1 MSSHLVRGGDPIL
14 RDDAVRALVDELL
27 AGEDRT
33 LAVEEFVVPGRT
45 ATEGELS
52 GAEAR
57 IATVD
62 GVLNAACTLPFMTAQ
77 RVVVVRDIGNL
88 TKDEAAPLVE
98 YLASETDTTELVL
111 AVGGGT
117 LVKSFE
123 DAIKKHA
130 TVHAP
135 DSEKGT
141 DVLGRELKAVD
152 VMMRPEA
159 AKAVLAHVGS
169 DAGLLPGIVETLAA
183 VHGPGVTLEVADVTP
198 YLGEAGAAPVWDLS
212 NAIEKGDIA
221 DAIVALQ
228 RLLTV
233 TSPSQPRSMHPLQI
247 MGMLH
252 THYRRLLR
260 LDDPTIRSNDEA
272 AAALGGRMKAQAAGF
287 RLRQARALGTDGLRQ
302 AFDHLARADL
312 DLKGER
318 AIPEDAVMEV
328 LVARLAGLSARS
340 GRRR

>member
-1 MSSHLVRGGDPIL
+1 MSTHLMRGSDPIL
-14 RDDAVRALVDELL
+14 RDDALHALVEELL
-27 AGEDRT
+27 DGEDRT
-33 LAVEEFVVPGRT
+33 LAAEEYVVPGRG
-45 ATEGELS
+45 ATEGELG

-57 IATVD
+57 IAAID
-62 GVLNAACTLPFMTAQ
+62 GALNAACTLPFMTSR

-88 TKDEAAPLVE
+88 TKDEAAPVIAYVADPVE
-98 YLASETDTTELVL
+98 TTELVL
-111 AVGGGT
+111 VLGGGT
-117 LVKSFE
+117 LVKSVE
-123 DAIKKHA
+123 DALKKHA

-141 DVLGRELKAVD
+141 DVLGRELKSVGLTL
-152 VMMRPEA
+152 RPEA
-159 AKAVLAHVGS
+159 AKTVLAHVGG

-183 VHGPGVTLEVADVTP
+183 VYGPGAELDLDDVTP
-198 YLGEAGAAPVWDLS
+198 YLGEAGAAPVWDLT

-221 DAIVALQ
+221 DAVAALQ

-233 TSPSQPRSMHPLQI
+233 TSPSQPRPMHPLQV
-247 MGMLH
+247 MGLLH
-252 THYRRLLR
+252 GHYRRLLR
-260 LDDPTIRSNDEA
+260 LDDPAIRSNEEA
-272 AAALGGRMKAQAAGF
+272 AAAMGGRMKPQAAGF

-318 AIPEDAVMEV
+318 AIPVDAVMEV
-328 LVARLAGLSARS
+328 LVARLAGLTARS